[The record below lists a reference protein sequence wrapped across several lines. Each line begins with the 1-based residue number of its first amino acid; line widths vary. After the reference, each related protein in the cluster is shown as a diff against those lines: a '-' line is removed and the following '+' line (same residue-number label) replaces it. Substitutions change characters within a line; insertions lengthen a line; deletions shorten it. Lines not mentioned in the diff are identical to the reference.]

1 MTKMNEG
8 GANPSLIVRSFE
20 PSVSVDPDKM
30 VPVDLSGTEESKEQA
45 PRKRGLLGPFG
56 EKHSLQGA
64 RRCLRALV
72 HRPQVRVWGP
82 VVAKAVGTLG
92 MLSCVALLGFH
103 SREEDTYGA
112 IATAASQVELG
123 NSLSDL
129 DSAVDSHAAIHEQSK
144 SESQSE
150 SGKQCP
156 VPPPCQDE
164 KPQAVGVAADGR
176 IILNEASEDEL
187 TRLPGV
193 GKSRAEA
200 IVALRKRLKGFRKV
214 SDLLRIRGIGWRT
227 LQKMKDKIVL
237 NRPPPEQVEN
247 PEQGDPVVE
256 KG

>member
-20 PSVSVDPDKM
+20 PSVSVKSDKM
-30 VPVDLSGTEESKEQA
+30 VPVDLLATEKSREQA

-56 EKHSLQGA
+56 KVHAFQAARLSLN
-64 RRCLRALV
+64 ALV
-72 HRPQVRVWGP
+72 GRPQVRVWGP
-82 VVAKAVGTLG
+82 VVAKAVGTVG
-92 MLSCVALLGFH
+92 MLSCVAFLGFH
-103 SREEDTYGA
+103 SREEDTYGS
-112 IATAASQVELG
+112 IAPAAPKVEVA
-123 NSLSDL
+123 NAVSDL
-129 DSAVDSHAAIHEQSK
+129 DSLANSHSGIHK
-144 SESQSE
+144 PPHSESPSK

-156 VPPPCQDE
+156 VPPPCEDK
-164 KPQAVGVAADGR
+164 KPQAVGVAVDGR

-193 GKSRAEA
+193 GKSRAQA
-200 IVALRKRLKGFRKV
+200 IVALRDRLKGFRKI

-237 NRPPPEQVEN
+237 DRPPPEQGESS
-247 PEQGDPVVE
+247 EQGDPVVE